1 MLNAIPNPQKSF
13 QIEKSTLE
21 INEALK
27 NLCLYTKEYKIFKEN
42 ELLSLFI
49 YEASEFLSIGVY
61 IDVNFSSVSENK
73 TEVKIEV
80 RRKVGTFNQSFEVTQ
95 ANQHL
100 IKIAE
105 LLSLSLK
112 SDHSIIL
119 DKQAKELEERR
130 LKDEKANQW
139 AKDNPILVWSGI
151 VLMTASAIGIFYYI
165 YLLITK
171 QA

>member
-13 QIEKSTLE
+13 QIEKSTSE
-21 INEALK
+21 VNEALK

-42 ELLSLFI
+42 ELLSLYI
-49 YEASEFLSIGVY
+49 YEASEFLSLGVY
-61 IDVNFSSVSENK
+61 IDVNFSSASENK

-100 IKIAE
+100 IKIAD

-119 DKQAKELEERR
+119 EKQAKEKEERR
-130 LKDEKANQW
+130 LKDEKANEW
-139 AKDNPILVWSGI
+139 AKEHPILMGLAI
-151 VLMTASAIGIFYYI
+151 VLVSACAIGIFYYI
-165 YLLITK
+165 YLLLTK
-171 QA
+171 